1 MVQITNETLPENGLL
16 PEIELL
22 KKLLEQEGF
31 EVSYF
36 KDGKYPGENYS
47 LAEYKKETDLMI
59 YFANMKVSSNQTTIR
74 IVWDDFLGED
84 SPKYTKD
91 IPVLF
96 LSFSNPYHLA
106 DVPMVGTYVNAY
118 ACNETT
124 VAAMVEK
131 IMGRS
136 SFQGISPVDP
146 FAGLWDA
153 RL

>member
-1 MVQITNETLPENGLL
+1 
-16 PEIELL
+16 
-22 KKLLEQEGF
+22 
-31 EVSYF
+31 
-36 KDGKYPGENYS
+36 
-47 LAEYKKETDLMI
+47 MI
-59 YFANMKVSSNQTTIR
+59 YFVQYEGQQQPDHNPDCMGR
-74 IVWDDFLGED
+74 FLGED

-124 VAAMVEK
+124 VAAMIEK